1 MEQRPKKCSKNKI
14 RPEPKNY
21 PSTRCDKCLKGKM
34 GSGNQHVPE
43 SRWDQS
49 ILIFQGLNWTEK
61 IPKMFQEVVME

>member
-14 RPEPKNY
+14 RPEPKNN

-34 GSGNQHVPE
+34 GSGNQSVPE

-49 ILIFQGLNWTEK
+49 I
-61 IPKMFQEVVME
+61 